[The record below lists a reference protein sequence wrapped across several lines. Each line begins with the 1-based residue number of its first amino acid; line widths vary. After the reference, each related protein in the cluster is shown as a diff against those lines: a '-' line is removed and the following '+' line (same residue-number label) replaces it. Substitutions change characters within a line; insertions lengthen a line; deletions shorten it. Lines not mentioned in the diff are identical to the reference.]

1 MKNKSH
7 GFTLVELMV
16 TVVVAGILLTVGV
29 PSLVSMYEGNRAR
42 SAISNIESTMLFARS
57 QAVSYGSR
65 VSVCPFNGSSCDAD
79 WTKGFSV
86 FIDNGTLGTLDATN
100 GIQDTVLRT
109 VDGVNNKDFIKSTQS
124 RYTFNA
130 DGLVHLASGGTLVYC
145 AGDKS
150 NPDSRGITIGVSG
163 RISAIETAVNCN

>member
-1 MKNKSH
+1 MKHKSN

-29 PSLVSMYEGNRAR
+29 PSLISMYEGNRAR
-42 SAISNIESTMLFARS
+42 SLISNIESTILFARS

-65 VSVCPFNGSSCDAD
+65 VSICPFNGTSCGAD
-79 WTKGFSV
+79 WTEGFSV
-86 FIDNGTLGTLDATN
+86 FIDNGALGSLENNN

-109 VDGVNNKDFIKSTQS
+109 VDAVDSNDFIKSTLS

-130 DGLVHLASGGTLVYC
+130 DGLMNQAQTGSIIYC
-145 AGDKS
+145 PGDKS
-150 NPDSRGITIGVSG
+150 NPDSKGITIGVSG
-163 RISAIETAVNCN
+163 RVSAITASVNCN